1 VTTIADIRA
10 RHARERAQTKARE
23 QAVHIFE
30 YAVAQIEALG
40 FDVVSGVEDSGYLS
54 LAFAPH
60 QKIDPPQT
68 AAPEGEAV
76 DDHTGQYEGRVDLPD
91 DPPPAADP
99 PLDDPNA
106 PRAVLTVPGV
116 VERRCTIVDDD
127 TGEVTARG
135 GGAPS
140 THAERAEANGLSPYL
155 VVLASI
161 CDVQDRATR
170 AALSRLARYCADG
183 FDDLSEVPC
192 KDRSTS

>member
-1 VTTIADIRA
+1 MTTIADIRA

-40 FDVVSGVEDSGYLS
+40 FDVVSRVEASGDLS

-60 QKIDPPQT
+60 QKIDPPSP
-68 AAPEGEAV
+68 AMMAGVAV
-76 DDHTGQYEGRVDLPD
+76 DDN
-91 DPPPAADP
+91 
-99 PLDDPNA
+99 PNA
-106 PRAVLTVPGV
+106 PRAAAILPSAS
-116 VERRCTIVDDD
+116 ERRCTIVDDD

-135 GGAPS
+135 GGVPS

-161 CDVQDRATR
+161 SDVQDRATR
-170 AALSRLARYCADG
+170 AALSRLARYCEDR